1 MKIKTNP
8 VQLASKGYY
17 GIKVFKEDGTEVLEK
32 RVEKVDNVVT
42 FTGAYYLF
50 FESRPTVTMFCAVG
64 TGTVERTRTSTSLDN
79 QTYRSSFFRGAPR
92 SGELDNGDGTSTIN
106 FSRTY
111 DLPLGG
117 VVGTISEV
125 GLVASSS
132 DLIAGQL
139 IKDEFGSPTTITI
152 LSDEQLVITY
162 ELELTFPNGEV
173 AVSPIVGSGSVT
185 TPRGTTAYTL
195 YAQPFYTNYPL
206 NGEDDLTTT
215 RDSRNYYV
223 SKGSNGT
230 TTIGEMQASISKST
244 SLDSNGVVNVDYQAA
259 TASPSD
265 FNSTDIKF
273 ILLGN
278 SQYDYYTD
286 VDTTTKLVQAHG
298 SSSDACAPV
307 VLEFDSPVTKLD
319 SESFIIRASAVF
331 QI

>member
-32 RVEKVDNVVT
+32 RVEKVDNVVP

-50 FESRPTVTMFCAVG
+50 FRSLPTANLFCAVG
-64 TGTVERTRTSTSLDN
+64 TSTVERTRTSTSLGN
-79 QTYRSSFFRGAPR
+79 QIYRSTFARSAPR
-92 SGELDNGDGTSTIN
+92 AGELDNGDGTSTIN
-106 FSRTY
+106 FSRRY
-111 DLPLGG
+111 DLTLGA

-125 GLVASSS
+125 GLVTNSSE
-132 DLIAGQL
+132 LIAGQL

-162 ELELTFPNGEV
+162 ELELTFPNGEA

-206 NGEDDLTTT
+206 NGEPYLTTT
-215 RDSRNYYV
+215 RHSRNYYIA
-223 SKGSNGT
+223 KGSNGT
-230 TTIGEMQASISKST
+230 TTIEEMRAAINESKS
-244 SLDSNGVVNVDYQAA
+244 LGSNGVVNVDYQAA

-278 SQYDYYTD
+278 SPYGNFSN
-286 VDTTTKLVQAHG
+286 VDTTTKLIQTVG
-298 SSSDACAPV
+298 SSSDSCAPV
-307 VLEFDSPVTKLD
+307 VLEFDSPVTKLN
-319 SESFIIRASAVF
+319 SESFTIRASAVF
-331 QI
+331 QV